1 MSLKKVRGTIP
12 FFEGTEDPNSSDLPI
27 IEQFSI
33 EFNQNNIN
41 QFFLIFIV
49 FNCANLILERKFF
62 NPITG
67 EYIKSDSEGI
77 PVDFVERINIDINN
91 NTNFSKLFTKHK
103 EYKTKFK
110 LIAKNKNGTTEK
122 ELQLIDVAT
131 NDLQTFADSLF
142 SDFSVTKV
150 DNSYDEVD
158 VKITINQIDGFS
170 LSDLSA
176 LELFYKR
183 QDFESY
189 LSLKL
194 NKNNPVQNKNESGIV
209 VSYTFSYKKLKVLRP
224 SVGGFFNFFSRITV
238 SGFEPQDSILKVVY
252 FPDLNPGDPKRPS
265 PNSDFPDAVIYD
277 QTASLGYEVTA
288 KFSEVFLL
296 GKNGSYVRNNGE
308 EIKSEDVSIHQFVD
322 TEEIP
327 KISLTNT
334 NLLINDINFT
344 RKFIFEFN
352 NDRDNNETKGYLY
365 PALVSDILPY
375 IIVNKID
382 DINDSLVLFWKIND
396 GFYNY
401 SFGLGEISITTSEFI
416 VKLQYK
422 NSSGTYIDL
431 TNPIKL
437 EQDKHYQTKTNKFIL
452 KISKQDVLNQSL
464 FDSISKEKDDN
475 ETDNLKI
482 VVVSHSVLCFT
493 KGVGGRSYTF
503 DKLLMP
509 QKWKYLIYDKYIPKD
524 PDTRDS
530 VDQKVTLNLESPR
543 LRGIRL
549 PDKGFKQF
557 DTVSRIQSAGRDT
570 KDIYLSTFDNQIFF
584 KLSCSVSS
592 FYLDPI
598 VQGTVNTITLP
609 SIPDDVFIIPPK
621 VIIPPPNLKTI
632 ENGGKQAEAVV
643 YLNEYGKIAGIQMA
657 EIGEGYSLYS
667 SYLTKREQ
675 TFSDFS
681 PVVKS
686 SYTIVSSNLNLNKQF
701 LVPQNVS
708 FDSSNLKASLVGGV
722 RLTSVYQDKLL
733 TEQNVE
739 NPFSETQKIDLEK
752 YLTNSIPEPVEIEHN
767 SVEPYNETSNEINSN
782 AEAVLD
788 DLWSEISK
796 LYTEKFNNPLDE
808 VSVYSEGNEAG
819 STETGGSDFSA
830 DIPSAENSSLTPVSL
845 NPESPQTDTQ
855 NQPAELFSLNGLIVV
870 PDGSPAYSVSDP
882 KIAPPW
888 LTLMPLTERSD
899 GMWSFGP
906 LPNMRPRA
914 EMFNRLVMGVNSLDE
929 VRVIAPFVW
938 IVDQVNSF
946 GSWAVPIPEGQ
957 NIFKTIDFQRG
968 GSVLEASDATPIQTY
983 QPINGGVVVGA
994 SRSVTKGYLTREQL
1008 DRTGLTFGEYAISS
1022 ESSQTVTFKP
1032 VIHPLMIAAIPDWI
1046 VSGLRR
1052 RFLGLVTE
1060 NISSCSSIKPGEIY
1074 CQSVGSETATPYPLN
1089 LSLPY
1094 TKSDTQTRFEFFDS
1108 GGSLNASARGTA
1120 KFLGF
1125 PYGRRSDG
1133 SINYCSAACGDGYSK
1148 GISFAYTNMYPATYK
1163 L

>member
-1 MSLKKVRGTIP
+1 MSFKKIRGTIP
-12 FFEGTEDPNSSDLPI
+12 FFEGTEDPNSSALPS
-27 IEQFSI
+27 IEQFSV
-33 EFNQNNIN
+33 EFNPDNIN
-41 QFFLIFIV
+41 QFFLLFIV
-49 FNCANLILERKFF
+49 LNSATLVLERKFF

-67 EYIKSDSEGI
+67 DYLKSDSEGT
-77 PVDFVERINIDINN
+77 PVDFVEKINIDINN
-91 NTNFSKLFTKHK
+91 NTNFSKFFTKHK
-103 EYKTKFK
+103 QYKSKFK
-110 LIAKNKNGTTEK
+110 LKASNKNGAVEK
-122 ELQLIDVAT
+122 ELELIDVAT
-131 NDLQTFADSLF
+131 DTLQTFADSLF
-142 SDFSVTKV
+142 SDFSVVRT

-158 VKITINQIDGFS
+158 VKITINQIEGFS
-170 LSDLSA
+170 LSNLSA
-176 LELFYKR
+176 LELLYKR

-194 NKNNPVQNKNESGIV
+194 NKSNPVLNKNESGIV
-209 VSYTFSYKKLKVLRP
+209 ISYTFSYKKLKILRP
-224 SVGGFFNFFSRITV
+224 SIGGFFNFFSRITIAD
-238 SGFEPQDSILKVVY
+238 FEPQDSATKIVY
-252 FPDLNPGDPKRPS
+252 FPDLNPGDPKRPQS
-265 PNSDFPDAVIYD
+265 DNDFPDAVIYD
-277 QTASLGYEVTA
+277 QTASLSYEITA

-296 GKNGSYVRNNGE
+296 GKNGSYTRNNGE
-308 EIKSEDVSIHQFVD
+308 EIKSEDVSVHQFLD

-334 NLLINDINFT
+334 TLLINDINFN

-352 NDRDNNETKGYLY
+352 NDRNNNETKGYLY
-365 PALVSDILPY
+365 PAAVTDILPY
-375 IIVNKID
+375 IIVNQINNV
-382 DINDSLVLFWKIND
+382 NDSLILFWKIND
-396 GFYNY
+396 DFYNY
-401 SFGLGEISITTSEFI
+401 SFGLGEISVTTSEFI

-422 NSSGTYIDL
+422 NSSGVYIDL

-437 EQDKHYQTKTNKFIL
+437 EQNKHYQTETNKFIL
-452 KISKQDVLNQSL
+452 KISKQDVLNQTL
-464 FDSISKEKDDN
+464 FEAISKEQDDN

-493 KGVGGRSYTF
+493 KGVGGKSYTF

-509 QKWKYLIYDKYIPKD
+509 HKWKYLVYDKYIP
-524 PDTRDS
+524 RDS
-530 VDQKVTLNLESPR
+530 DVRDFNDQKITLNLENTR

-549 PDKGFKQF
+549 PDKGFTQF
-557 DTVSRIQSAGRDT
+557 DNVSKIQSAGRDT
-570 KDIYLSTFDNQIFF
+570 QDIYISTFDNQIFF
-584 KLSCSVSS
+584 KLSCAVSS

-598 VQGTVNTITLP
+598 IQGTVNTITLP

-621 VIIPPPNLKTI
+621 VVIPPPNLKTI

-643 YLNEYGKIAGIQMA
+643 YLNEYGKIAGVQMA

-667 SYLTKREQ
+667 SYLTKRQQ
-675 TFSDFS
+675 TFSDFN

-686 SYTIVSSNLNLNKQF
+686 SYTVVGSNLNLNKQF
-701 LVPQNVS
+701 LIPQNAS
-708 FDSSNLKASLVGGV
+708 FDSNNLKASLVGGV
-722 RLTSVYQDKLL
+722 RLASVYQDKLL
-733 TEQNVE
+733 TEQNVS
-739 NPFSETQKIDLEK
+739 NPFSEPQKIELEK
-752 YLTNSIPEPVEIEHN
+752 YLTTSIPEPVEIENN
-767 SVEPYNETSNEINSN
+767 SVEPYNENSDTINSN
-782 AEAVLD
+782 SEPILD
-788 DLWSEISK
+788 DLWGEISK
-796 LYTEKFNNPLDE
+796 LYTEKFNNPLNE
-808 VSVYSEGNEAG
+808 VNVYSENNEVG
-819 STETGGSDFSA
+819 STETGESDFSA
-830 DIPSAENSSLTPVSL
+830 DIPSSENSLTPISL
-845 NPESPQTDTQ
+845 NPEVPQTNTQ

-882 KIAPPW
+882 KVAPPW

-906 LPNMRPRA
+906 LPNMTPRA
-914 EMFNRLVMGVNSLDE
+914 EMFNRLVMGINSLDE

-946 GSWAVPIPEGQ
+946 SSWAVPIPEGQ

-968 GSVLEASDATPIQTY
+968 GSVLEASDATPVQTY

-1022 ESSQTVTFKP
+1022 ENSQTVTFKP
-1032 VIHPLMIAAIPDWI
+1032 VIHPLMIGAIPDWI

-1060 NISSCSSIKPGEIY
+1060 NTASCSSIKPGEIY
-1074 CQSVGSETATPYPLN
+1074 CQSPGSETSTPYPLN

-1094 TKSDTQTRFEFFDS
+1094 TKNDIQTRFEFFDS
-1108 GGSLNASARGTA
+1108 GGSLNASANGTA
-1120 KFLGF
+1120 RFLGF

-1133 SINYCSAACGDGYSK
+1133 SINYCSAGCGDGYSK
-1148 GISFAYTNMYPATYK
+1148 SINFAYTNMYPATYK